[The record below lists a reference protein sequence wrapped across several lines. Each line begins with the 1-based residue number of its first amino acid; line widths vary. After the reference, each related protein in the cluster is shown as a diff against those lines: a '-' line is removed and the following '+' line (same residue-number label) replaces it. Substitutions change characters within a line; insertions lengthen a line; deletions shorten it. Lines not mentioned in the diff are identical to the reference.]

1 MCEASYSP
9 FNDLSRATA
18 HPAVLITFAL
28 PGKKGHHHVNC
39 NTQEYWIDVFDRYG
53 FTCDLKVSNKIRKA
67 STMNINT
74 KGKNKAWVRNTGL
87 FFVKR

>member
-1 MCEASYSP
+1 M
-9 FNDLSRATA
+9 
-18 HPAVLITFAL
+18 
-28 PGKKGHHHVNC
+28 
-39 NTQEYWIDVFDRYG
+39 FDRYG